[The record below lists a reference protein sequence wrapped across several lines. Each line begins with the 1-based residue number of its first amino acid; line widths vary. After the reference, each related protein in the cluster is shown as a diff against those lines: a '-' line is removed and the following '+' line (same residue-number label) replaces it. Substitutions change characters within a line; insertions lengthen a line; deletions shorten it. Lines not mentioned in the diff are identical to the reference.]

1 MEIYMCIIMLLTTVP
16 VPTDSV
22 FFLTLGGVFP
32 QHFSASNGND
42 CKTGTATETCLR
54 YYHLKWW
61 ASPSFFLYIYKKCT
75 CSKNWCL
82 SIKISIESGG
92 NVASMNPIFR
102 VLIVNI
108 VVITTLYIWY
118 CTSMY
123 ILYTT
128 LR

>member
-54 YYHLKWW
+54 YYHLK
-61 ASPSFFLYIYKKCT
+61 
-75 CSKNWCL
+75 
-82 SIKISIESGG
+82 
-92 NVASMNPIFR
+92 
-102 VLIVNI
+102 
-108 VVITTLYIWY
+108 
-118 CTSMY
+118 
-123 ILYTT
+123 
-128 LR
+128 